1 MGSGSFTASSF
12 ASYSATLG
20 RTYDKDTG
28 RVTGQTYTARHIDEK
43 VMPYKVMRECCNTDE
58 HPNTI
63 PVILALDV
71 TGSMGKACTETAAAH
86 GTIMSDLY
94 TKFKDVQIMVMGIGD
109 MAYDSAPIQ
118 ISQFESDVRI
128 AEWLDKIWLE
138 FGGGGNSY
146 ESYTAAWYM
155 GLYHTKLDAYD
166 KQGRKG
172 IIITM
177 GDEPLN
183 PYLPKMSIE
192 RCVGDNVQGDVETE
206 DLYAEACKKFDIYH
220 IAVDDIRSSYSRFKY
235 GIKDTFGSLLG
246 ERLKV
251 STINGLGGAICDCVE
266 DSINGSSKPSVVK
279 NDDGIS
285 W

>member
-28 RVTGQTYTARHIDEK
+28 RVTGQIYTARHIDEK
-43 VMPYKVMRECCNTDE
+43 MKPYKVMRECCNTNE

-71 TGSMGKACTETAAAH
+71 TGSMGKACTETAAAL

-94 TKFKDVQIMVMGIGD
+94 TRFKGVQIMVMGIGD
-109 MAYDSAPIQ
+109 IAYDRAPIQ

-128 AEWLDKIWLE
+128 AEWLDKVWIE
-138 FGGGGNSY
+138 FGGGVNSY
-146 ESYTAAWYM
+146 ESYSAAWYM

-177 GDEPLN
+177 GDEPMN
-183 PYLPKMSIE
+183 PYLPKRGIVDI
-192 RCVGDNVQGDVETE
+192 VGDSVQGDIETRE
-206 DLYAEACKKFDIYH
+206 LYADACKKFDIYH
-220 IAVDDIRSSYSRFKY
+220 IAVNDRSSAYNRYKNDIQNS
-235 GIKDTFGSLLG
+235 FGRLLG
-246 ERLKV
+246 NRLKV

-266 DSINGSSKPSVVK
+266 DSINGSSKPSVVN

>member
-1 MGSGSFTASSF
+1 MGSGSFLSSSF
-12 ASYSATLG
+12 AKYSVSLG
-20 RTYDKDTG
+20 RSYDTTTG

-43 VMPYKVMRECCNTDE
+43 MKPYNVMRECCNTEE

-71 TGSMGKACTETAAAH
+71 TGSMDSACKETAEAL

-94 TKFKDVQIMVMGIGD
+94 EKFEDVQIMVMGIGD
-109 MAYDSAPIQ
+109 LAYDDAPIQ

-128 AEWLDKIWLE
+128 AEWLDKIWIE

-146 ESYTAAWYM
+146 ESYSAAWYM
-155 GLYHTKLDAYD
+155 GLYHTKLDAFD

-177 GDEPLN
+177 GDEPMN
-183 PYLPKMSIE
+183 PYLPGGYITQF
-192 RCVGDNVQGDVETE
+192 VGDFCQGDIDTKE
-206 DLYAEACKKFDIYH
+206 LYNNACEKFDIYH
-220 IAVDDIRSSYSRFKY
+220 IAVSDKSSYRMYKKEIQNS
-235 GIKDTFGSLLG
+235 FGQLLG
-246 ERLKV
+246 DRLKI
-251 STINGLGGAICDCVE
+251 STINELGNTICDCIENSVK
-266 DSINGSSKPSVVK
+266 SKV
-279 NDDGIS
+279 NNNEIS

>member
-1 MGSGSFTASSF
+1 MGSGSFSSSSF
-12 ASYSATLG
+12 ATYSTSLG
-20 RTYDKDTG
+20 RSYDTTTG

-43 VMPYKVMRECCNTDE
+43 MKPYNVMRECCNTEE

-71 TGSMGKACTETAAAH
+71 TGSMGSACTETAEAL

-94 TKFKDVQIMVMGIGD
+94 EKFKDIQIMVMGIGD
-109 MAYDSAPIQ
+109 LVYDKAPIQ

-128 AEWLDKIWLE
+128 AEWLDKIWIE

-146 ESYTAAWYM
+146 ESYSAAWYM
-155 GLYHTKLDAYD
+155 GLYHTKLDAFD

-177 GDEPLN
+177 GDEPMN
-183 PYLPKMSIE
+183 PYLPGRYITE
-192 RCVGDNVQGDVETE
+192 FVGDFCQGDIDTKE
-206 DLYAEACKKFDIYH
+206 LYNNACEKFAIYH
-220 IAVDDIRSSYSRFKY
+220 IAVSDKSSYRRFEKE
-235 GIKDTFGSLLG
+235 IQNSFGQLLG
-246 ERLKV
+246 DRLKI
-251 STINGLGGAICDCVE
+251 STINELGNTICDCIE
-266 DSINGSSKPSVVK
+266 DSVKSKV
-279 NDDGIS
+279 NNNEIS